1 MSVSAAQNI
10 QYPLK
15 QPGGLSSRIS
25 WLRDY
30 YFKGTERAWNN
41 EYTCW
46 TTGTDWDVQF
56 NEINFYIVPETY
68 MLLQTI
74 RSSYRQAAR
83 KVNLHADFW
92 SWSIPE
98 RRAWFVKETLV
109 NYLPKEILPGDLL
122 TGARFNIQTS
132 MCLTKKEQKAY
143 DKLVLGKN
151 GVRTKMKWFHDHGYG
166 NAWATS

>member
-15 QPGGLSSRIS
+15 QPRGLSNRIS

-74 RSSYRQAAR
+74 LVR
-83 KVNLHADFW
+83 
-92 SWSIPE
+92 
-98 RRAWFVKETLV
+98 FVKISGNRGL
-109 NYLPKEILPGDLL
+109 
-122 TGARFNIQTS
+122 AS
-132 MCLTKKEQKAY
+132 SH
-143 DKLVLGKN
+143 VLSPSENKN
-151 GVRTKMKWFHDHGYG
+151 SV
-166 NAWATS
+166 